1 MPEVNRIRL
10 ASIWIFIIPILVLN
24 LCLFVS
30 INYHLLENT
39 IFRVDQIGRSGFTIP
54 YIDGGISISRTART
68 YPTYLLFK
76 PGMLLTSILLIRYWI
91 LNNRV
96 FQKIENETSK
106 NKYFLYFGV
115 ASALFL
121 IIHSLFLGINFETD
135 IFKFLRR
142 FVLLGFI
149 IFEVIAQILLTK
161 NLFSFKNELK
171 KYINPLILKIKVVF
185 VVIVLITTCIA
196 FSILSFGDPS
206 TGFKHTLEWNYF
218 SFLLL
223 YYLLSRLLWV
233 GQKNQK
239 F

>member
-142 FVLLGFI
+142 FVLLAHMLQALG
-149 IFEVIAQILLTK
+149 
-161 NLFSFKNELK
+161 
-171 KYINPLILKIKVVF
+171 PL
-185 VVIVLITTCIA
+185 
-196 FSILSFGDPS
+196 
-206 TGFKHTLEWNYF
+206 
-218 SFLLL
+218 
-223 YYLLSRLLWV
+223 R
-233 GQKNQK
+233 
-239 F
+239 

>member
-96 FQKIENETSK
+96 FQKIENEWK
-106 NKYFLYFGV
+106 KLK
-115 ASALFL
+115 
-121 IIHSLFLGINFETD
+121 SL
-135 IFKFLRR
+135 
-142 FVLLGFI
+142 
-149 IFEVIAQILLTK
+149 
-161 NLFSFKNELK
+161 
-171 KYINPLILKIKVVF
+171 
-185 VVIVLITTCIA
+185 
-196 FSILSFGDPS
+196 
-206 TGFKHTLEWNYF
+206 
-218 SFLLL
+218 
-223 YYLLSRLLWV
+223 
-233 GQKNQK
+233 
-239 F
+239 

>member
-106 NKYFLYFGV
+106 NKYFLYFV
-115 ASALFL
+115 MIRRV
-121 IIHSLFLGINFETD
+121 IIRIDMIIYEISGI
-135 IFKFLRR
+135 
-142 FVLLGFI
+142 
-149 IFEVIAQILLTK
+149 
-161 NLFSFKNELK
+161 
-171 KYINPLILKIKVVF
+171 
-185 VVIVLITTCIA
+185 
-196 FSILSFGDPS
+196 
-206 TGFKHTLEWNYF
+206 
-218 SFLLL
+218 
-223 YYLLSRLLWV
+223 
-233 GQKNQK
+233 
-239 F
+239 